1 MSRILT
7 ALEKD
12 QAQGSLLG
20 TPKQRPKCFLCII
33 GRAENSNSQTG
44 MQSWASI
51 SVQFT
56 YSRG

>member
-20 TPKQRPKCFLCII
+20 TPKTKAQMLFMYYWE
-33 GRAENSNSQTG
+33 GREQ
-44 MQSWASI
+44 
-51 SVQFT
+51 
-56 YSRG
+56 